1 MGSSSSSTGEGVG
14 KKEIQNRGS
23 FGFPIAK
30 ESTEFGFIR
39 ATQTSLSNQPAS
51 HCRCRQRYPEVHLWG
66 VEGDLAPNSVAVSS
80 DQVDSNESEHFTH
93 RNLESTLS
101 KYVLSCAHG

>member
-1 MGSSSSSTGEGVG
+1 MKEKNSSRSWFLGNSFVKRGIMGSSSSTGEGVG

-51 HCRCRQRYPEVHLWG
+51 HCRCRQRCPEVHLWG
-66 VEGDLAPNSVAVSS
+66 VGGDLG
-80 DQVDSNESEHFTH
+80 
-93 RNLESTLS
+93 S
-101 KYVLSCAHG
+101 KFCRCIV